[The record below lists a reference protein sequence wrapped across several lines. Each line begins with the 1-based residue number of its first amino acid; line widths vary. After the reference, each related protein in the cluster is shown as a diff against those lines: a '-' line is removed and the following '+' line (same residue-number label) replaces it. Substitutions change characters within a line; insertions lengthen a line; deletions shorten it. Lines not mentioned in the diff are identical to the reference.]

1 VTQGDK
7 KMFLQRLLARW
18 DKFISNLLQLSRDTT
33 SGGEGTSSISS
44 FYGLLGSRMAII
56 DTNGEI
62 RILTGLYTIHHLYY
76 DGQGK
81 LLKRVSVRKDLK
93 KGEHLATQEEIGL
106 YREKL
111 RKQFSE
117 NFSGMMNF

>member
-1 VTQGDK
+1 
-7 KMFLQRLLARW
+7 MFLQRLLARW
-18 DKFISNLLQLSRDTT
+18 DKFISNLLRLSWDTT

-44 FYGLLGSRMAII
+44 FYSLLGSRMAII

-62 RILTGLYTIHHLYY
+62 RILTGLYTVHHYY

-93 KGEHLATQEEIGL
+93 KEERLATQEEIGL